1 MSRVIVLDWGIFI
14 HTAIFA
20 SKFNPE
26 IPSTYTCLNMILSCL
41 KHIGVEPDDTVIVAV
56 DFLRSWRRE
65 FEDSYKADRAQ
76 KREDSG
82 INFKEHYQR
91 FNELLDVL
99 QEATSWHFI
108 KIEHLEADD
117 IMAVACRYFKDREV
131 ILVTYDADLEQCW
144 EYPNVKIFSPKKKAY
159 KIKPKN
165 FNVYKEIAKK
175 IEVEKTD
182 NLTAKVTNTADYE
195 TREMCV
201 RLISLP
207 EWVETAVLEQLKD
220 LQEKTEYL
228 ERIPFR
234 SIRAKWGDLYNDKS
248 KVITYENC
256 LALEE
261 KKKLKKSKKKKKEQ
275 EVLDGIKE

>member
-1 MSRVIVLDWGIFI
+1 MNRVIVLDWGIFI

-41 KHIGVEPDDTVIVAV
+41 KHIGIEPEDTVIVAV
-56 DFLRSWRRE
+56 DFLRSWRKQL
-65 FEDSYKADRAQ
+65 EDSYKADRAQ

-82 INFKEHYQR
+82 INFKDHYQR
-91 FNELLDVL
+91 FNDLLDLL

-117 IMAVACRYFKDREV
+117 IMAVACRHFKDREV

-144 EYPNVKIFSPKKKAY
+144 TYPNVKIFSPKKKAY
-159 KIKPKN
+159 KIRPKN

-182 NLTAKVTNTADYE
+182 NLTAKVTNATDYE

-207 EWVETAVLEQLKD
+207 EWVETAVLDQLKN
-220 LQEKTEYL
+220 LQEKNEFL

-248 KVITYENC
+248 KIITYEDC
-256 LALEE
+256 LAKEE
-261 KKKLKKSKKKKKEQ
+261 KKKLRKSKKNKEQ
-275 EVLDGIKE
+275 EALDGAKK